1 MNFYKIIKQ
10 NQKLAEKRNPAFDTN
25 RFAKFLMYFMI
36 VYWAALFLFFG
47 VMLPVMFEELVPN
60 MEPYHIM
67 NQGFIYVMLADFLM
81 RFMAQP
87 SVSQEIKPYLLMPI
101 KRKKLISML
110 LLKSGLDSYNFMWFF
125 VYVPF
130 AFLTVIRFYGFGGMF
145 LYLLGIWLIFV
156 FNNYWY
162 LLCKLLLGEKTLWLL
177 LPILVFGALGAAE
190 FLLDGLP
197 ISRFTM
203 DLGEGFI
210 EGNPLSFL
218 FILACIGILFFI
230 NLKLQ
235 QRMIY
240 NEISKKEDTKIKHV
254 SEYKFLDKYGEVGEY
269 LRLEIKLITRNKT
282 VKTQF
287 RMGLIVMLGFS
298 FALAFTDVYDGSY
311 MTSFICLYN
320 YAVLPIMTLGQVMSF
335 EGNYIDGLMSRKE
348 SIFNLL
354 RAKYY
359 LTTLI
364 ILVPFLIMFFPIA
377 KEKITLLTAIAYL
390 IFVAGFVF
398 FMLLQLA
405 VYNTRTLPLNAN
417 LMKSNK
423 SSNWIQGLITG
434 CAFMLPLLIDK
445 LQSALLPEDVA
456 HIILIVIGL
465 GFIATHN
472 LWIKNIYKRFMKRR
486 YKNME
491 EFRASR

>member
-1 MNFYKIIKQ
+1 MNLYKIIKQ

-145 LYLLGIWLIFV
+145 LYLIGIWLIFV
-156 FNNYWY
+156 LNNYWY

-445 LQSALLPEDVA
+445 LLSALLPEEVA

>member
-1 MNFYKIIKQ
+1 MNLYKIIKQ

-36 VYWAALFLFFG
+36 VYWAAIFLFLG
-47 VMLPVMFEELVPN
+47 VSLPFMFEGLVPN

-67 NQGFIYVMLADFLM
+67 NQGILYVMAGDFLM

-87 SVSQEIKPYLLMPI
+87 SVSQEIKPYLLMPV
-101 KRKKLISML
+101 KRKKLISLL
-110 LLKSGLDSYNFMWFF
+110 LLKSGLDGYNFIWFF

-145 LYLLGIWLIFV
+145 LYLIGIWLIFV

-177 LPILVFGALGAAE
+177 LPTAIFGALGAAE

-218 FILACIGILFFI
+218 FVLACIGVMFLI

-240 NEISKKEDTKIKHV
+240 NELSKKEDTKIKRV

-269 LRLEIKLITRNKT
+269 IRLEIKLITRNKT

-320 YAVLPIMTLGQVMSF
+320 YAILPIMTLGQVMCF

-377 KEKITLLTAIAYL
+377 KGKITLLTAVAYL

-445 LQSALLPEDVA
+445 LLSALLQEEVA
-456 HIILIVIGL
+456 HIILILIGL

>member
-1 MNFYKIIKQ
+1 MNLYKIIKQ

-36 VYWAALFLFFG
+36 VYWAALFLFIG
-47 VMLPVMFEELVPN
+47 VMLPFMFMGLVPN

-67 NQGFIYVMLADFLM
+67 NQGFIYVMLADFLI

-101 KRKKLISML
+101 KRKKLISLL
-110 LLKSGLDSYNFMWFF
+110 LLKSGLDSYTFMWFF

-177 LPILVFGALGAAE
+177 LPTAIFGALGAAE

-218 FILACIGILFFI
+218 FVIACIGVMFLI

-240 NEISKKEDTKIKHV
+240 NELSKKEDTKIKHV

-269 LRLEIKLITRNKT
+269 IRLELKLIARNKT

-287 RMGLIVMLGFS
+287 RMGVIVMMAFS
-298 FALAFTDVYDGSY
+298 FLLAFTDVYDGTG
-311 MTSFICLYN
+311 MTKFICLYN
-320 YAVLPIMTLGQVMSF
+320 YAVLPIMTLGQVMCF

-364 ILVPFLIMFFPIA
+364 ILVPFLFMMFPIT
-377 KEKITLLTAIAYL
+377 KGKITLLMAIAYL
-390 IFVAGFVF
+390 IFVVGFVF

-423 SSNWIQGLITG
+423 SSNWIQGLITSL
-434 CAFMLPLLIDK
+434 AFFLPFMIDTT
-445 LQSALLPEDVA
+445 LTALFPAEVA
-456 HIILIVIGL
+456 HIILIVIGF
-465 GFIATHN
+465 GFIVTHN

>member
-1 MNFYKIIKQ
+1 MNLYKIIKQ
-10 NQKLAEKRNPAFDTN
+10 NQKLAEKRNPAFETN

-36 VYWAALFLFFG
+36 VYWVALFLFFG
-47 VMLPVMFEELVPN
+47 VMLPFMFEDIVPN

-67 NQGFIYVMLADFLM
+67 NQGILYVMVADFLI

-87 SVSQEIKPYLLMPI
+87 SVSQEIKPYLLMPV
-101 KRKKLISML
+101 KRRKLISIL
-110 LLKSGLDSYNFMWFF
+110 LLKSGLNGFNFFWFV

-130 AFLTVIRFYGFGGMF
+130 AFLTIIRFYGFGGMF
-145 LYLLGIWLIFV
+145 LYLIGMWLIFV

-162 LLCKLLLGEKTLWLL
+162 LLCKLLLGEKTIWLL
-177 LPILVFGALGAAE
+177 LPVCVFGALGACE
-190 FLLDGLP
+190 FLIDGLP

-218 FILACIGILFFI
+218 FVIACIGIMFFI
-230 NLKLQ
+230 NMKLQ
-235 QRMIY
+235 LRMIY
-240 NEISKKEDTKIKHV
+240 NEISKKEDTKIKRI

-269 LRLEIKLITRNKT
+269 IRLEIKLITRNKT

-287 RMGLIVMLGFS
+287 RMGIIVMLAFS
-298 FALAFTDVYDGSY
+298 IVLAFTDVYDGTN
-311 MTSFICLYN
+311 MKSFICLYN

-359 LTTLI
+359 LTSLI
-364 ILVPFLIMFFPIA
+364 IVVPFIVMMLPIS
-377 KEKITLLTAIAYL
+377 EGKITLLTAIAYL
-390 IFVAGFVF
+390 IFVMGFVF

-405 VYNTRTLPLNAN
+405 VYNTRSLPLNAN
-417 LMKSNK
+417 LMKGNK
-423 SSNWIQGLITG
+423 SGNWIQGLVTSF
-434 CAFMLPLLIDK
+434 AFFLPFMIDSI
-445 LQSALLPEDVA
+445 LTALFPKEVGN
-456 HIILIVIGL
+456 IILIIIGL

>member
-1 MNFYKIIKQ
+1 MNLYKIIKQ
-10 NQKLAEKRNPAFDTN
+10 NQKLAEKRNPAFETN

-36 VYWAALFLFFG
+36 VYWVALFLFFG
-47 VMLPVMFEELVPN
+47 VMLPFMFEDIVPN

-67 NQGFIYVMLADFLM
+67 NQGILYVMVADFLI

-87 SVSQEIKPYLLMPI
+87 SVSQEIKPYLLMPV
-101 KRKKLISML
+101 KRRKLISIL
-110 LLKSGLDSYNFMWFF
+110 LLKSGLDKYNFIWFF

-130 AFLTVIRFYGFGGMF
+130 AFLTIIRFYGFGGMF
-145 LYLLGIWLIFV
+145 LYLIGMWLIFV

-162 LLCKLLLGEKTLWLL
+162 LLCKLLLGEKTIWLL
-177 LPILVFGALGAAE
+177 LPVCVFGALGACE
-190 FLLDGLP
+190 FLIDGLP

-218 FILACIGILFFI
+218 FVIACIGAMFFI
-230 NLKLQ
+230 NIKLQ
-235 QRMIY
+235 LRMIY
-240 NEISKKEDTKIKHV
+240 NEISKKEDTKIKRV
-254 SEYKFLDKYGEVGEY
+254 SEYKFLDKYGEMGEY
-269 LRLEIKLITRNKT
+269 IRLEIKLITRNKT

-287 RMGLIVMLGFS
+287 RMGIIVMLAFS
-298 FALAFTDVYDGSY
+298 IVLAFTDVYDGTN
-311 MTSFICLYN
+311 MKSFICLYN

-359 LTTLI
+359 LTSLI
-364 ILVPFLIMFFPIA
+364 IVVPFIVMMLPISEG
-377 KEKITLLTAIAYL
+377 KTTLLSAIAYL
-390 IFVAGFVF
+390 IFVMGFVF

-405 VYNTRTLPLNAN
+405 VYNTRSLPLNAN
-417 LMKSNK
+417 LMKGNK
-423 SSNWIQGLITG
+423 SGNWIQGLVTSF
-434 CAFMLPLLIDK
+434 AFFLPFMIDSI
-445 LQSALLPEDVA
+445 LTALFPKEVGN
-456 HIILIVIGL
+456 IILIIIGL

>member
-1 MNFYKIIKQ
+1 MNLYKIIKQ
-10 NQKLAEKRNPAFDTN
+10 NQKLAEKRNPAFETN

-36 VYWAALFLFFG
+36 VYWAALFLFMG
-47 VMLPVMFEELVPN
+47 VMLPFMLEDIVPN

-67 NQGFIYVMLADFLM
+67 NQGILYIMAADFLM
-81 RFMAQP
+81 RFIGQP
-87 SVSQEIKPYLLMPI
+87 SVSQEIKPYLLMPV
-101 KRKKLISML
+101 KRKKLISL
-110 LLKSGLDSYNFMWFF
+110 LLLRSGLDKYNFLWFF

-162 LLCKLLLGEKTLWLL
+162 LLCKLLLGEKTIWLL
-177 LPILVFGALGAAE
+177 LPLTIFGILGAAE
-190 FLLDGLP
+190 FLIDGLP

-218 FILACIGILFFI
+218 FVLACIGLMFFI

-240 NEISKKEDTKIKHV
+240 NEISKKEDTKIKRV

-282 VKTQF
+282 VKSQF
-287 RMGLIVMLGFS
+287 RMGLIVMFAFS
-298 FALAFTDVYDGSY
+298 FLLAFTDVYDGS
-311 MTSFICLYN
+311 MSRFICLYN

-359 LTTLI
+359 LTNLI
-364 ILVPFLIMFFPIA
+364 ILVPFFIMMFPIA
-377 KEKITLLTAIAYL
+377 KGKITLLMAIAYL
-390 IFVAGFVF
+390 VFTMGFVF
-398 FMLLQLA
+398 FILLQLA

-417 LMKSNK
+417 LMKGNK
-423 SSNWIQGLITG
+423 GGNWIQSVVMSLCFFI
-434 CAFMLPLLIDK
+434 PLMFDSI
-445 LQSALLPEDVA
+445 LLAIFSQEVA
-456 HIILIVIGL
+456 NIIFIVIGG
-465 GFIATHN
+465 GFILTHN

-491 EFRASR
+491 AFRATR

>member
-1 MNFYKIIKQ
+1 MNLYKIIKQ

-67 NQGFIYVMLADFLM
+67 NQGILYVMLADFLM

-101 KRKKLISML
+101 KRKKLISLL
-110 LLKSGLDSYNFMWFF
+110 LLKSGLDSYNFLWFF

-130 AFLTVIRFYGFGGMF
+130 AFLTIIRFYGFGGMF

-177 LPILVFGALGAAE
+177 LPTAIFGALGAAE

-210 EGNPLSFL
+210 EGNPLSIL
-218 FILACIGILFFI
+218 FMLACIGVMFFI

-240 NEISKKEDTKIKHV
+240 NELSKKEDTKIKRV

-269 LRLEIKLITRNKT
+269 MRLELKLIARNKT

-320 YAVLPIMTLGQVMSF
+320 YAILPIMTLGQVMSF

-364 ILVPFLIMFFPIA
+364 ILVPFLIMMFPIA
-377 KEKITLLTAIAYL
+377 KGKITLLTAIAYL
-390 IFVAGFVF
+390 IFVVGFVF

-434 CAFMLPLLIDK
+434 GAFMLPLLIDK
-445 LQSALLPEDVA
+445 LLSGLLQEEVA
-456 HIILIVIGL
+456 HIILILLGL

>member
-1 MNFYKIIKQ
+1 MNLYKIIKQ
-10 NQKLAEKRNPAFDTN
+10 NQKLAEKRNPAFETN

-36 VYWAALFLFFG
+36 VYWAALFLFMG
-47 VMLPVMFEELVPN
+47 VMLPFMLEDIVPN

-81 RFMAQP
+81 RFIGQP
-87 SVSQEIKPYLLMPI
+87 SVSQEIKPYLLMPV
-101 KRKKLISML
+101 KRKKLISLL
-110 LLKSGLDSYNFMWFF
+110 LLKSGLDKYNFLWFF

-156 FNNYWY
+156 FNNYFY

-177 LPILVFGALGAAE
+177 LPAAVFGLLGTAE

-218 FILACIGILFFI
+218 FMLACIGVMFFI

-240 NEISKKEDTKIKHV
+240 NEISKKEDTKIKRV
-254 SEYKFLDKYGEVGEY
+254 SEYKFLDKYGEIGEY
-269 LRLEIKLITRNKT
+269 IRLEIKLITRNKT

-287 RMGLIVMLGFS
+287 RMGMIVMLGFS
-298 FALAFTDVYDGSY
+298 LALAFTDVYDGTN
-311 MTSFICLYN
+311 MKSFICLYN
-320 YAVLPIMTLGQVMSF
+320 YAVLPIMTLGQVMCF

-359 LTTLI
+359 LTSLI
-364 ILVPFLIMFFPIA
+364 IVVPFIVMLLPIS
-377 KEKITLLTAIAYL
+377 EGKITLLTAIAYL
-390 IFVAGFVF
+390 IFVMGFVF

-405 VYNTRTLPLNAN
+405 VYNTRSLPLNAN

-423 SSNWIQGLITG
+423 SSNWIQGLVTSF
-434 CAFMLPLLIDK
+434 AFFLPFMIDMI
-445 LQSALLPEDVA
+445 LTALFSTEVA

>member
-1 MNFYKIIKQ
+1 MNLYKIIKQ
-10 NQKLAEKRNPAFDTN
+10 NQKLAEKRNPAFETN

-36 VYWAALFLFFG
+36 VYWVALFLFFG
-47 VMLPVMFEELVPN
+47 VMLPFMFEDIVPN

-67 NQGFIYVMLADFLM
+67 NQGILYVMVADFLI

-87 SVSQEIKPYLLMPI
+87 SVSQEIKPYLLMPV
-101 KRKKLISML
+101 KRRKLISIL
-110 LLKSGLDSYNFMWFF
+110 LLKSGLDKYNFIWFF

-130 AFLTVIRFYGFGGMF
+130 AFLTIIRFYGFGGMF
-145 LYLLGIWLIFV
+145 IYLIGMWLIFV

-162 LLCKLLLGEKTLWLL
+162 LLCKLLLGERTIWLL
-177 LPILVFGALGAAE
+177 LPLCVFGALGACE
-190 FLLDGLP
+190 FLIDGLP

-210 EGNPLSFL
+210 EGNTLSFL
-218 FILACIGILFFI
+218 FVIACIGALFYI
-230 NLKLQ
+230 NMKLQ
-235 QRMIY
+235 LRMIY
-240 NEISKKEDTKIKHV
+240 NEISKKEDTKIKRV

-287 RMGLIVMLGFS
+287 RMGIIVMLAFS
-298 FALAFTDVYDGSY
+298 IVLAFTDVYDGTN
-311 MTSFICLYN
+311 MKSFICLYN
-320 YAVLPIMTLGQVMSF
+320 YAVLPIMTLGQVMCF

-359 LTTLI
+359 LTSLI
-364 ILVPFLIMFFPIA
+364 IVVPFIVMLLPIS
-377 KEKITLLTAIAYL
+377 EGKITLLSAIAYL
-390 IFVAGFVF
+390 IFVMGFVF

-423 SSNWIQGLITG
+423 SSNWIQGLVTSF
-434 CAFMLPLLIDK
+434 AFFLPFMIDMI
-445 LQSALLPEDVA
+445 LTALFSTKVA

-491 EFRASR
+491 AFRATR

>member
-1 MNFYKIIKQ
+1 MNLYKIIKQ
-10 NQKLAEKRNPAFDTN
+10 NQKLAEKRNPAFETN
-25 RFAKFLMYFMI
+25 RFAKFLMYFMV
-36 VYWAALFLFFG
+36 VYWAALFLFLG
-47 VMLPVMFEELVPN
+47 VMLPFAMEDIVPN

-67 NQGFIYVMLADFLM
+67 NQGILYVMVADFLI

-101 KRKKLISML
+101 KRKKLIGTL
-110 LLKSGLDSYNFMWFF
+110 LLKSGLDKYNFFWFF

-130 AFLTVIRFYGFGGMF
+130 AFLTIIRFYGFGGMF
-145 LYLLGIWLIFV
+145 LYLLGMWLIFV

-162 LLCKLLLGEKTLWLL
+162 LICKLLLGEKTIWVL
-177 LPILVFGALGAAE
+177 LPVCVFGALGAAE
-190 FLLDGLP
+190 FLIDSLP

-218 FILACIGILFFI
+218 IVLACIGVMFFI
-230 NLKLQ
+230 NLKFQ

-240 NEISKKEDTKIKHV
+240 NEISKKEDTKIKRV

-269 LRLEIKLITRNKT
+269 IRLEIKLITRNKT

-287 RMGLIVMLGFS
+287 RMGLIVMFAFS
-298 FALAFTDVYDGSY
+298 FLLAFTDVYDGS
-311 MTSFICLYN
+311 MSRFICLYN

-359 LTTLI
+359 LTNLI
-364 ILVPFLIMFFPIA
+364 LLVPFLIMMIPIA
-377 KEKITLLTAIAYL
+377 KGKITFLTAIAYL

-398 FMLLQLA
+398 FILLQLA

-417 LMKSNK
+417 LMKGNK
-423 SSNWIQGLITG
+423 GGNWIQSLIMSFSFFLP
-434 CAFMLPLLIDK
+434 FMIESTLLLFFSQEITN
-445 LQSALLPEDVA
+445 
-456 HIILIVIGL
+456 IIFIIIGG
-465 GFIATHN
+465 GFILTHN

>member
-1 MNFYKIIKQ
+1 MNLYKIIKQ
-10 NQKLAEKRNPAFDTN
+10 NQKLAEKRNPAFETN

-36 VYWAALFLFFG
+36 IYWVALFLFFG
-47 VMLPVMFEELVPN
+47 VMLPFMFEDIVPN

-67 NQGFIYVMLADFLM
+67 NQGILYVMAADFLM

-101 KRKKLISML
+101 KRKKLIGTL
-110 LLKSGLDSYNFMWFF
+110 LLKSGLDKFNFFWFF

-130 AFLTVIRFYGFGGMF
+130 AFLTIIRFYGFGGMF
-145 LYLLGIWLIFV
+145 LYLLGMWLIFV

-162 LLCKLLLGEKTLWLL
+162 LICKLLLGEKTLWLL
-177 LPILVFGALGAAE
+177 LPVCVFGALGAAE
-190 FLLDGLP
+190 FLIDGLP

-203 DLGEGFI
+203 NLGEGFI
-210 EGNPLSFL
+210 EGNPWSFL
-218 FILACIGILFFI
+218 FVIACIGVMFFI

-240 NEISKKEDTKIKHV
+240 NEISKKEDTKIKRV
-254 SEYKFLDKYGEVGEY
+254 SEYKFFDRYGEVGEY
-269 LRLEIKLITRNKT
+269 MRLEIKLITRNKT

-287 RMGLIVMLGFS
+287 RMGLIVMFAFS
-298 FALAFTDVYDGSY
+298 FLLAFTDVYDGS
-311 MTSFICLYN
+311 MSRFICLYN
-320 YAVLPIMTLGQVMSF
+320 YAVLPIMTLGQVMSP

-359 LTTLI
+359 LTTII
-364 ILVPFLIMFFPIA
+364 ILVPFLIMMFPIA
-377 KEKITLLTAIAYL
+377 KGKITLLMGISYL
-390 IFVAGFVF
+390 VFVVGFVF
-398 FMLLQLA
+398 FLLLQLA

-417 LMKSNK
+417 LMKGNK
-423 SSNWIQGLITG
+423 GGNWIQSVVMSLCFFI
-434 CAFMLPLLIDK
+434 PLMFDSI
-445 LQSALLPEDVA
+445 LLAIFSQEVA
-456 HIILIVIGL
+456 NIIFIVIGG
-465 GFIATHN
+465 GFILTHN

-491 EFRASR
+491 EFRATR

>member
-1 MNFYKIIKQ
+1 MNLYKIIKQ

-36 VYWAALFLFFG
+36 IYWAALFLFFG
-47 VMLPVMFEELVPN
+47 VMLPFMFEELVPN

-67 NQGFIYVMLADFLM
+67 NQGILYVMAADFLM
-81 RFMAQP
+81 RFIGQP
-87 SVSQEIKPYLLMPI
+87 SVSQEIKPYLLMPV

-110 LLKSGLDSYNFMWFF
+110 LLKSGLDGYNFIWFF

-145 LYLLGIWLIFV
+145 LYLLGLWLIFV
-156 FNNYWY
+156 FNNYFY
-162 LLCKLLLGEKTLWLL
+162 LLCKLLLGEKTIWLL
-177 LPILVFGALGAAE
+177 LPIGIFGALGAAE
-190 FLLDGLP
+190 FLIDGLP

-203 DLGEGFI
+203 NLGEGFI

-218 FILACIGILFFI
+218 FILACIGIMFFI
-230 NLKLQ
+230 NMKLQ
-235 QRMIY
+235 LRMIY
-240 NEISKKEDTKIKHV
+240 NEISKKEDTKIKRV

-269 LRLEIKLITRNKT
+269 IRLEIKLITRNKT

-287 RMGLIVMLGFS
+287 RMGIIVMLAFS
-298 FALAFTDVYDGSY
+298 VLLAFTDVYDGTN
-311 MTSFICLYN
+311 MKSFICLYN
-320 YAVLPIMTLGQVMSF
+320 YAVLPIMTLGQVMCF

-359 LTTLI
+359 LTSLI
-364 ILVPFLIMFFPIA
+364 IVVPFIIMMLPIS
-377 KEKITLLTAIAYL
+377 EGKITLLSAIAYL
-390 IFVAGFVF
+390 IFVMGFVF
-398 FMLLQLA
+398 FMLLQLT

-423 SSNWIQGLITG
+423 SSNWIQGLVTSF
-434 CAFMLPLLIDK
+434 AFFLPFIIDTT
-445 LQSALLPEDVA
+445 LTALFPKEVA
-456 HIILIVIGL
+456 NIILIVIGL
-465 GFIATHN
+465 GFIVTHN

>member
-1 MNFYKIIKQ
+1 MNLYKIIKQ

-25 RFAKFLMYFMI
+25 RFAKFLIYFMI
-36 VYWAALFLFFG
+36 VYWAAIFLFLG
-47 VMLPVMFEELVPN
+47 VSLPFMFEGLVPN

-81 RFMAQP
+81 RFMTQP
-87 SVSQEIKPYLLMPI
+87 SVSQEIKPYLLMPV
-101 KRKKLISML
+101 KRKKLISL
-110 LLKSGLDSYNFMWFF
+110 LLLRSGLDSYNFMWFF

-145 LYLLGIWLIFV
+145 LYLIGIWLIFV
-156 FNNYWY
+156 FNDYWY

-177 LPILVFGALGAAE
+177 LPTAVFGTLGAAE

-218 FILACIGILFFI
+218 FMLACIGVLFFI

-240 NEISKKEDTKIKHV
+240 NELSKKEDTKIKRV

-269 LRLEIKLITRNKT
+269 IRLEIKLITRNKT

-364 ILVPFLIMFFPIA
+364 ILVPFLIMMFPIA
-377 KEKITLLTAIAYL
+377 KGKITLLAAIAYL

-423 SSNWIQGLITG
+423 SSNWIQGLVTG

-445 LQSALLPEDVA
+445 LLSALLQEEVA
-456 HIILIVIGL
+456 HILLILIGL

-486 YKNME
+486 YQNME

>member
-1 MNFYKIIKQ
+1 MNLYKIIKQ
-10 NQKLAEKRNPAFDTN
+10 NQKLAEKRNPAFETN

-47 VMLPVMFEELVPN
+47 VTLPFMLEDIVPN

-67 NQGFIYVMLADFLM
+67 NQGILYVVAADFLI

-87 SVSQEIKPYLLMPI
+87 SVSQEIKPYLLMPVT
-101 KRKKLISML
+101 RKKLIGTL
-110 LLKSGLDSYNFMWFF
+110 LLKSGLDKFNFFWFF

-130 AFLTVIRFYGFGGMF
+130 AFLTIIRFYGFGGMF
-145 LYLLGIWLIFV
+145 LYLMGMWLIFV

-162 LLCKLLLGEKTLWLL
+162 LICKLLLGEKTIWLL
-177 LPILVFGALGAAE
+177 LPVCVFGALGAAE
-190 FLLDGLP
+190 FLIDGLP

-203 DLGEGFI
+203 NLGEGFI

-218 FILACIGILFFI
+218 FVLACIGVMFFI

-240 NEISKKEDTKIKHV
+240 NEISKKEDTKIKRV

-282 VKTQF
+282 VKSQF
-287 RMGLIVMLGFS
+287 RMGIIVMFS
-298 FALAFTDVYDGSY
+298 FSFLLAFTDVYDGS
-311 MTSFICLYN
+311 MSRFICLYN

-359 LTTLI
+359 LTNLI
-364 ILVPFLIMFFPIA
+364 ILVPFFIMMFPIV
-377 KEKITLLTAIAYL
+377 KGKITLLMAIAYL
-390 IFVAGFVF
+390 VFTMGFVF
-398 FMLLQLA
+398 FILLQLA

-417 LMKSNK
+417 LMKGNK
-423 SSNWIQGLITG
+423 GGNWIQSVVMSLCFFI
-434 CAFMLPLLIDK
+434 PLMFDSI
-445 LQSALLPEDVA
+445 LLAIFSQEVA
-456 HIILIVIGL
+456 NIIFIVIGG
-465 GFIATHN
+465 GFILTHN

-491 EFRASR
+491 AFRATR

>member
-1 MNFYKIIKQ
+1 MNLYNIIKQ

-25 RFAKFLMYFMI
+25 RFAKFLIYFMI
-36 VYWAALFLFFG
+36 VYWAAIFLFLG
-47 VMLPVMFEELVPN
+47 VSLPFMFEGLVPN

-67 NQGFIYVMLADFLM
+67 NQGFIYVMLADFLI

-87 SVSQEIKPYLLMPI
+87 SVSQEIKPYLLMPV
-101 KRKKLISML
+101 KRKKLISIL

-130 AFLTVIRFYGFGGMF
+130 AFLTVIRFYGFGGMS
-145 LYLLGIWLIFV
+145 LYLIGIWLIFV

-177 LPILVFGALGAAE
+177 LPTAVFGALGAAE

-218 FILACIGILFFI
+218 FMLACIGVLFFI

-364 ILVPFLIMFFPIA
+364 ILVPFLIMMFPIA
-377 KEKITLLTAIAYL
+377 KGKITLLAAIAYL

-405 VYNTRTLPLNAN
+405 VYNTRTLPLNSN

-423 SSNWIQGLITG
+423 SSNWIQGLVTG

-445 LQSALLPEDVA
+445 LLSALLQEEVA
-456 HIILIVIGL
+456 HILLILIGL

-472 LWIKNIYKRFMKRR
+472 LWIKNIYKRFMKHR

>member
-1 MNFYKIIKQ
+1 MNLYKIIKQ

-36 VYWAALFLFFG
+36 VYWAALFLFIG
-47 VMLPVMFEELVPN
+47 VMLPFMFMGLVPN

-67 NQGFIYVMLADFLM
+67 NQGFIYVMLADFLI

-101 KRKKLISML
+101 KRKKLISLL

-177 LPILVFGALGAAE
+177 LPTAIFGALGAAE

-218 FILACIGILFFI
+218 FVIASIGVMFLI

-240 NEISKKEDTKIKHV
+240 NELSKKEDTKIKYV

-269 LRLEIKLITRNKT
+269 IRLELKLIARNKT

-287 RMGLIVMLGFS
+287 RMGVIVMMAFS
-298 FALAFTDVYDGSY
+298 FLLAFTDVYDGTG
-311 MTSFICLYN
+311 MTKFICLYN
-320 YAVLPIMTLGQVMSF
+320 YAVLPIMTLGQVMCF

-364 ILVPFLIMFFPIA
+364 ILVPFLFMMFPIT
-377 KEKITLLTAIAYL
+377 KGKITLLMAIAYL
-390 IFVAGFVF
+390 IFVVGFVF

-423 SSNWIQGLITG
+423 SSNWIQGLITSL
-434 CAFMLPLLIDK
+434 AFFLPFMIDTT
-445 LQSALLPEDVA
+445 LTALFPAEVA
-456 HIILIVIGL
+456 HIILIVIGF
-465 GFIATHN
+465 GFIVTHN

>member
-1 MNFYKIIKQ
+1 MNLYKIIKQ
-10 NQKLAEKRNPAFDTN
+10 NQKLAEKRNPAFETN

-36 VYWAALFLFFG
+36 VYWVALFLFFG
-47 VMLPVMFEELVPN
+47 VMLPFMFEDIVPN

-67 NQGFIYVMLADFLM
+67 NQGILYVMVADFLI

-87 SVSQEIKPYLLMPI
+87 SVSQEIKPYLLMPV
-101 KRKKLISML
+101 KRRKLISIL
-110 LLKSGLDSYNFMWFF
+110 LLKSGLDKYNFIWFF

-130 AFLTVIRFYGFGGMF
+130 AFLTIIRFYGFGGMF
-145 LYLLGIWLIFV
+145 LYLIGMWLIFV

-162 LLCKLLLGEKTLWLL
+162 LLCKLLLGEKTIWLL
-177 LPILVFGALGAAE
+177 LPVCVFGALGACE
-190 FLLDGLP
+190 FLIDGLP

-218 FILACIGILFFI
+218 FVIACIGALFYI
-230 NLKLQ
+230 NMKLQ
-235 QRMIY
+235 LRMIY
-240 NEISKKEDTKIKHV
+240 NEISKKEDTKIKRV

-287 RMGLIVMLGFS
+287 RMGIIVMLAFS
-298 FALAFTDVYDGSY
+298 IVLAFTDVYDGTN
-311 MTSFICLYN
+311 MKSFICLYN

-359 LTTLI
+359 LTSLI
-364 ILVPFLIMFFPIA
+364 IVVPFIVMMLPIS
-377 KEKITLLTAIAYL
+377 EGKITLLSAIAYL
-390 IFVAGFVF
+390 IFVMGFVF

-405 VYNTRTLPLNAN
+405 VYNTRSLPLNAN
-417 LMKSNK
+417 LMKGNK
-423 SSNWIQGLITG
+423 SGNWIQGLVTSF
-434 CAFMLPLLIDK
+434 AFFLPFMIDSI
-445 LQSALLPEDVA
+445 LTALFPKEVGN
-456 HIILIVIGL
+456 IILIIIGL

>member
-1 MNFYKIIKQ
+1 MNLYKIIKQ

-36 VYWAALFLFFG
+36 VYWAALFLFLG
-47 VMLPVMFEELVPN
+47 VMLPFMFEELVPN

-81 RFMAQP
+81 RFIGQP
-87 SVSQEIKPYLLMPI
+87 SVSQEIKPYLLMPV
-101 KRKKLISML
+101 KRKKLISLL
-110 LLKSGLDSYNFMWFF
+110 LLKSGLDSYNFLWFF

-156 FNNYWY
+156 FNNYFY

-177 LPILVFGALGAAE
+177 LPAAVFGLLGAAE

-210 EGNPLSFL
+210 EGNLLSFL
-218 FILACIGILFFI
+218 FVLACIGVMFFI

-240 NEISKKEDTKIKHV
+240 NEISKKEDTKIKRV

-282 VKTQF
+282 VKSQF
-287 RMGLIVMLGFS
+287 RMGLIVMFAFS
-298 FALAFTDVYDGSY
+298 FLLAFTDVYDGS
-311 MTSFICLYN
+311 MSRFICLYN

-348 SIFNLL
+348 SISNLL

-359 LTTLI
+359 LTNLI
-364 ILVPFLIMFFPIA
+364 ILVPFFIMMFPIA
-377 KEKITLLTAIAYL
+377 KGKITLLMAIAYL
-390 IFVAGFVF
+390 VFTMGFVF
-398 FMLLQLA
+398 FILLQLA

-417 LMKSNK
+417 LMKGNK
-423 SSNWIQGLITG
+423 GGNWIQSVVMSLCFFI
-434 CAFMLPLLIDK
+434 PLMFDSI
-445 LQSALLPEDVA
+445 LLAIFSQEVA
-456 HIILIVIGL
+456 NIIFIVIGG
-465 GFIATHN
+465 GFILTHN

>member
-1 MNFYKIIKQ
+1 MNLYKIIKQ
-10 NQKLAEKRNPAFDTN
+10 NQKLAEKRNPAFETN

-36 VYWAALFLFFG
+36 VYWVALFLFFG
-47 VMLPVMFEELVPN
+47 VMLPFMFEDIAPN

-67 NQGFIYVMLADFLM
+67 NQGILYVMAADFLL

-87 SVSQEIKPYLLMPI
+87 SVSQEIKPYLLMPV
-101 KRKKLISML
+101 KRKKLISLL
-110 LLKSGLDSYNFMWFF
+110 LLKSGLDGYNFIWFF

-145 LYLLGIWLIFV
+145 LYLLGLWLIFV
-156 FNNYWY
+156 FNNYFY
-162 LLCKLLLGEKTLWLL
+162 LLCKLLLGEKTIWLL
-177 LPILVFGALGAAE
+177 LPIGIFGALGAAE
-190 FLLDGLP
+190 FLIDGLP

-203 DLGEGFI
+203 NLGEGFI

-218 FILACIGILFFI
+218 FIIACIGVMFFI
-230 NLKLQ
+230 NMKLQ
-235 QRMIY
+235 LRMIY
-240 NEISKKEDTKIKHV
+240 NEISKKEDTKIKRV

-269 LRLEIKLITRNKT
+269 IRLEIKLITRNKT

-287 RMGLIVMLGFS
+287 RMGIIVMLAFS
-298 FALAFTDVYDGSY
+298 IVLAFTDVYDGTN
-311 MTSFICLYN
+311 MKSFICLYN
-320 YAVLPIMTLGQVMSF
+320 YAVLPIMTLGQVMCF

-359 LTTLI
+359 LTSLI
-364 ILVPFLIMFFPIA
+364 IVVPFIVMMLPIS
-377 KEKITLLTAIAYL
+377 EGKITLLSAIAYL
-390 IFVAGFVF
+390 IFVMGFVF

-405 VYNTRTLPLNAN
+405 VYNTRSLPLNAN

-423 SSNWIQGLITG
+423 SSNWIQGLVTSF
-434 CAFMLPLLIDK
+434 AFFLPFMIDSI
-445 LQSALLPEDVA
+445 LTALFPKEVGN
-456 HIILIVIGL
+456 IILIVIGL
-465 GFIATHN
+465 GFIVTHN

>member
-1 MNFYKIIKQ
+1 MNLYKIIKQ

-25 RFAKFLMYFMI
+25 RFAKFLIYFMV
-36 VYWAALFLFFG
+36 VYWAAIFLFLG
-47 VMLPVMFEELVPN
+47 VSLPFMFEGLVPN

-67 NQGFIYVMLADFLM
+67 NQGILYVMAGDFLM

-87 SVSQEIKPYLLMPI
+87 SVSQEIKPYLLMPV
-101 KRKKLISML
+101 KRKKLISLL
-110 LLKSGLDSYNFMWFF
+110 LLKSGLDGYNFIWFF

-145 LYLLGIWLIFV
+145 LYLSGIWLIFV

-177 LPILVFGALGAAE
+177 LPTAVFGALGAAE

-218 FILACIGILFFI
+218 FVLACIGVMFLI

-240 NEISKKEDTKIKHV
+240 NELSKKEDTKIKRV

-269 LRLEIKLITRNKT
+269 IRLELKLITRNKT

-320 YAVLPIMTLGQVMSF
+320 YAILPIMTLGQVMSF

-364 ILVPFLIMFFPIA
+364 ILVPFLIMMFPIA
-377 KEKITLLTAIAYL
+377 KGKITLLAAIAYL

-423 SSNWIQGLITG
+423 SSNWIQGLVTG

-445 LQSALLPEDVA
+445 LLSALLQEEVA
-456 HIILIVIGL
+456 HIILILIGL

-486 YKNME
+486 YQNME

>member
-1 MNFYKIIKQ
+1 MNLYKIINQ
-10 NQKLAEKRNPAFDTN
+10 NQKLAEKRNPAFETN
-25 RFAKFLMYFMI
+25 RFAKFLMYFI
-36 VYWAALFLFFG
+36 VVYWAALFLFLG
-47 VMLPVMFEELVPN
+47 VMIPFAMEDIVPN

-67 NQGFIYVMLADFLM
+67 NQGILYVMVADFLI

-101 KRKKLISML
+101 KRKKLIGTL
-110 LLKSGLDSYNFMWFF
+110 LLKSGLDKYNFFWFF

-130 AFLTVIRFYGFGGMF
+130 AFLTIIRFYGFGGMF
-145 LYLLGIWLIFV
+145 LYLLGMWLIFV

-162 LLCKLLLGEKTLWLL
+162 LICKLLLGEKTFWVL
-177 LPILVFGALGAAE
+177 LPVCVFGALGAAE
-190 FLLDGLP
+190 FLIDSLP

-218 FILACIGILFFI
+218 IVLACIGVMFFI
-230 NLKLQ
+230 NLKFQ

-240 NEISKKEDTKIKHV
+240 NEISKKEDTKIKRV

-269 LRLEIKLITRNKT
+269 IRLEIKLITRNKT
-282 VKTQF
+282 VKAQF
-287 RMGLIVMLGFS
+287 RMGLIVMFAFS
-298 FALAFTDVYDGSY
+298 FLLAFTDVYDGS
-311 MTSFICLYN
+311 MSRFICLYN

-359 LTTLI
+359 LTNLI
-364 ILVPFLIMFFPIA
+364 LLVPFLIMMIPIA
-377 KEKITLLTAIAYL
+377 KGKITFLTAIAYL

-398 FMLLQLA
+398 FILLQLA

-417 LMKSNK
+417 LMKGNK
-423 SSNWIQGLITG
+423 GGNWIQSLIMSFSFFLP
-434 CAFMLPLLIDK
+434 FMIESTLLLFFSQEITN
-445 LQSALLPEDVA
+445 
-456 HIILIVIGL
+456 IIFIIIGG
-465 GFIATHN
+465 GFILTHN

>member
-1 MNFYKIIKQ
+1 MNLYQIIKQ
-10 NQKLAEKRNPAFDTN
+10 NQKLAEKRNPAFETN

-36 VYWAALFLFFG
+36 VYWVALFLFFG
-47 VMLPVMFEELVPN
+47 VMLPFMFEDIVPN

-67 NQGFIYVMLADFLM
+67 NQGILYVMAADFLL

-87 SVSQEIKPYLLMPI
+87 SVSQEIKPYLLMPV
-101 KRKKLISML
+101 KRKKLISLL
-110 LLKSGLDSYNFMWFF
+110 LLKSGLDGYNFIWFF

-145 LYLLGIWLIFV
+145 LYLLGLWLIFV
-156 FNNYWY
+156 FNNYFY
-162 LLCKLLLGEKTLWLL
+162 LLCKLLLGEKTIWLL
-177 LPILVFGALGAAE
+177 LPIGIFGALGAAE
-190 FLLDGLP
+190 FLIDGLP

-203 DLGEGFI
+203 NLGEGFI

-218 FILACIGILFFI
+218 FIIACIGVMFFI
-230 NLKLQ
+230 NMKLQ
-235 QRMIY
+235 LRMIY
-240 NEISKKEDTKIKHV
+240 NEISKKEDTKIKRV

-269 LRLEIKLITRNKT
+269 IRLEIKLITRNKT

-287 RMGLIVMLGFS
+287 RMGIIVMLAFS
-298 FALAFTDVYDGSY
+298 IVLAFTDVYDGTN
-311 MTSFICLYN
+311 MKSFICLYN
-320 YAVLPIMTLGQVMSF
+320 YAVLPIMTLGQVMCF

-359 LTTLI
+359 LTSLI
-364 ILVPFLIMFFPIA
+364 IVVPFIVMMLPIS
-377 KEKITLLTAIAYL
+377 EGKITLLSAIAYL
-390 IFVAGFVF
+390 IFVMGFVF

-405 VYNTRTLPLNAN
+405 VYNTRSLPLNAN

-423 SSNWIQGLITG
+423 SSNWIQGLVTSF
-434 CAFMLPLLIDK
+434 AFFLPFMIDSI
-445 LQSALLPEDVA
+445 LTALFPKEVGN
-456 HIILIVIGL
+456 IILIVIGL
-465 GFIATHN
+465 GFIVTHN

>member
-1 MNFYKIIKQ
+1 
-10 NQKLAEKRNPAFDTN
+10 
-25 RFAKFLMYFMI
+25 
-36 VYWAALFLFFG
+36 
-47 VMLPVMFEELVPN
+47 MFEELVPN

-81 RFMAQP
+81 RFIGQP
-87 SVSQEIKPYLLMPI
+87 SVSQEIKPYLLMPV

-110 LLKSGLDSYNFMWFF
+110 LLKSGLDSYNFIWFF

-156 FNNYWY
+156 FNNYFY
-162 LLCKLLLGEKTLWLL
+162 LLCKLLLGEKTIWLL
-177 LPILVFGALGAAE
+177 LPIGIFGALGAAE
-190 FLLDGLP
+190 FLIDGLP

-203 DLGEGFI
+203 NLGEGFI

-218 FILACIGILFFI
+218 FILACIGIMFFI
-230 NLKLQ
+230 NMKLQ
-235 QRMIY
+235 LRMIY
-240 NEISKKEDTKIKHV
+240 NEISKKEDTKIKRV

-269 LRLEIKLITRNKT
+269 IRLEIKLITRNKT
-282 VKTQF
+282 VKAQF
-287 RMGLIVMLGFS
+287 RMGIIVMLGFS
-298 FALAFTDVYDGSY
+298 VLLAFTDVYDGTN
-311 MTSFICLYN
+311 MKSFICMYN
-320 YAVLPIMTLGQVMSF
+320 YAVLPIMTLGQVMCF

-359 LTTLI
+359 LTSLI
-364 ILVPFLIMFFPIA
+364 IVVPFIVMMLPIS
-377 KEKITLLTAIAYL
+377 EGKITLLSAIAYL
-390 IFVAGFVF
+390 IFVMGFVF
-398 FMLLQLA
+398 FMLLQLT

-423 SSNWIQGLITG
+423 SSNWIQGLVTSF
-434 CAFMLPLLIDK
+434 AFFLPFIIDTT
-445 LQSALLPEDVA
+445 LTALFPKEVA
-456 HIILIVIGL
+456 NIILIVIGL
-465 GFIATHN
+465 GFIVTHN

>member
-1 MNFYKIIKQ
+1 MNLYKIIKQ

-25 RFAKFLMYFMI
+25 RFAKFLIYFMI
-36 VYWAALFLFFG
+36 VYWAAIFLFLG
-47 VMLPVMFEELVPN
+47 VSLPFMFEGLVPN

-81 RFMAQP
+81 RFIGQP
-87 SVSQEIKPYLLMPI
+87 SVSQEIKPYLLMPV
-101 KRKKLISML
+101 KRKKLISL
-110 LLKSGLDSYNFMWFF
+110 LLLRSGLDSYNFMWFF

-130 AFLTVIRFYGFGGMF
+130 AFLTIIRFYGFGGMF
-145 LYLLGIWLIFV
+145 LYLIGIWLVFV

-177 LPILVFGALGAAE
+177 LPTAVFGALGAAE

-218 FILACIGILFFI
+218 FMLACIGVMFFI

-240 NEISKKEDTKIKHV
+240 NELSKKEDTKIKRV

-269 LRLEIKLITRNKT
+269 LRLELKLIARNKT

-287 RMGLIVMLGFS
+287 RMGIIVMLGFS

-320 YAVLPIMTLGQVMSF
+320 YAILPIMTLGQVMSF

-359 LTTLI
+359 LTTII

-390 IFVAGFVF
+390 IFVVGFVF

-445 LQSALLPEDVA
+445 LLSALLPEEVA

>member
-1 MNFYKIIKQ
+1 MNLYKIIKQ

-25 RFAKFLMYFMI
+25 RFAKFLIYFMI
-36 VYWAALFLFFG
+36 VYWAAIFLFLG
-47 VMLPVMFEELVPN
+47 VSLPFMFEGLVPN

-67 NQGFIYVMLADFLM
+67 NQGFIYVMLADFLI

-87 SVSQEIKPYLLMPI
+87 SVSQEIKPYLLMPV
-101 KRKKLISML
+101 KRKKLISIL

-130 AFLTVIRFYGFGGMF
+130 AFLTVIRFYGFGGMS
-145 LYLLGIWLIFV
+145 LYLIGIWLIFV

-177 LPILVFGALGAAE
+177 LPTAVFGALGAAE

-218 FILACIGILFFI
+218 FMLACIGVLFFI

-364 ILVPFLIMFFPIA
+364 ILVPFLIMMFPIA
-377 KEKITLLTAIAYL
+377 KGKITLLAAIAYL

-405 VYNTRTLPLNAN
+405 VYNTRTLPLNSN

-423 SSNWIQGLITG
+423 SSNWIQGLVTG

-445 LQSALLPEDVA
+445 LLSALLQEEVA
-456 HIILIVIGL
+456 HILLILIGL

-486 YKNME
+486 YQNME

>member
-1 MNFYKIIKQ
+1 MNLYKIIKQ

-36 VYWAALFLFFG
+36 IYWAALFLFFG
-47 VMLPVMFEELVPN
+47 VMLPFMFEELVPN

-81 RFMAQP
+81 RFICQP
-87 SVSQEIKPYLLMPI
+87 SVSQEIKPYLLMPV

-110 LLKSGLDSYNFMWFF
+110 LLKSGLDSYNFIWFF

-130 AFLTVIRFYGFGGMF
+130 AFLTVIRFYGFSGMF
-145 LYLLGIWLIFV
+145 LYLLGLWLIFV
-156 FNNYWY
+156 FNNYFY
-162 LLCKLLLGEKTLWLL
+162 LLCKLLLGEKTIWLL
-177 LPILVFGALGAAE
+177 LPIGIFGALGAAE
-190 FLLDGLP
+190 FLIDGLP

-203 DLGEGFI
+203 NLGEGFI

-218 FILACIGILFFI
+218 LILACIGIMFFI
-230 NLKLQ
+230 NMKLQ
-235 QRMIY
+235 LHMIY
-240 NEISKKEDTKIKHV
+240 NEISKKEDTKIKRV

-269 LRLEIKLITRNKT
+269 IRLEIKLITRNKT
-282 VKTQF
+282 VKAQF
-287 RMGLIVMLGFS
+287 RMGIIVMLAFS
-298 FALAFTDVYDGSY
+298 FLLAFTDVYDGTN
-311 MTSFICLYN
+311 MKSFICLYN
-320 YAVLPIMTLGQVMSF
+320 YAVLPIMTLGQVMCF

-359 LTTLI
+359 LTSLI
-364 ILVPFLIMFFPIA
+364 IVVPFIIMMLPIS
-377 KEKITLLTAIAYL
+377 EGKITLLSAIAYL
-390 IFVAGFVF
+390 IFVMGFVF
-398 FMLLQLA
+398 FMLLQLT

-423 SSNWIQGLITG
+423 SSNWIQGLVTSF
-434 CAFMLPLLIDK
+434 AFFLPFIIDTT
-445 LQSALLPEDVA
+445 LTALFPKEVA
-456 HIILIVIGL
+456 NIILIVIGL
-465 GFIATHN
+465 GFIVTHN

>member
-1 MNFYKIIKQ
+1 MNLYKIIKQ

-25 RFAKFLMYFMI
+25 RFAKFLIYFMI
-36 VYWAALFLFFG
+36 VYWAAIFLFFG

-145 LYLLGIWLIFV
+145 LYLIGIWLIFV

-177 LPILVFGALGAAE
+177 LPTLVFGALGAAE

-218 FILACIGILFFI
+218 FMLACIGVLFFI

-240 NEISKKEDTKIKHV
+240 NELSKKEDTKIKRV

-269 LRLEIKLITRNKT
+269 IRLELKLIARNKT

-320 YAVLPIMTLGQVMSF
+320 YAILPIMTLGQVMSF

-359 LTTLI
+359 LTTII

-390 IFVAGFVF
+390 IFVVGFVF

-423 SSNWIQGLITG
+423 SSNWIQGLVTG

-445 LQSALLPEDVA
+445 LLSALLQEEVA
-456 HIILIVIGL
+456 HIILILIGL

>member
-1 MNFYKIIKQ
+1 MNLYKIIKQ

-36 VYWAALFLFFG
+36 VYWAAIFLFLG
-47 VMLPVMFEELVPN
+47 VSLPFMFEGLVPN

-67 NQGFIYVMLADFLM
+67 NQGILYVMAGDFLM

-87 SVSQEIKPYLLMPI
+87 SVSQEIKPYLLMPV
-101 KRKKLISML
+101 KRKKLISLL
-110 LLKSGLDSYNFMWFF
+110 LLKSGLDGYNFIWFF

-145 LYLLGIWLIFV
+145 LYLIGIWLVFV

-177 LPILVFGALGAAE
+177 LPTAIFGALGAAE

-218 FILACIGILFFI
+218 FVLACIGVMFLI

-240 NEISKKEDTKIKHV
+240 NELSKKEDTKIKRV

-269 LRLEIKLITRNKT
+269 IRLELKLIARNKT

-287 RMGLIVMLGFS
+287 RMGIIVMLGFS

-320 YAVLPIMTLGQVMSF
+320 YAILPIMTLGQVMCF

-377 KEKITLLTAIAYL
+377 KGKITLLTAVAYL

-445 LQSALLPEDVA
+445 LLSALLPEEVA